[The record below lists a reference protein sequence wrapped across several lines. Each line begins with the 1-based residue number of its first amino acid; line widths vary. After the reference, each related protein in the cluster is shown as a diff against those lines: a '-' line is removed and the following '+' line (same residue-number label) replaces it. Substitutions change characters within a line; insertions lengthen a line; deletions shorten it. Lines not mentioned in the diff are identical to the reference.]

1 MAEKNGKKTKT
12 RGQSIFAALYSF
24 ILFGSIFISA
34 YNAGRYATM
43 LKKSGQVQGWL
54 FIMTDLFIVLFLLGL
69 FLILFLQIMIHESGH
84 LIFGLLTGYEFSSFR
99 IGSLMWIKENGRIK
113 LRKIS
118 IAGTGG
124 QCLMVPPNMTDGKI
138 PFVLYN
144 LGGSLMNIISGIIFF
159 ALYMISRNILYLP
172 VFMLTAGIIGIAFGL
187 LNGIPMH
194 LGTIDN
200 DGYNTISIS
209 KSNEA
214 LRAFWLQLKVNGQ
227 IAQGIRLKDMPEEWF
242 EVPDDE
248 KMKNSIIAVTGVLA
262 ANRLMDLQ
270 RFEEAEQLTDK
281 LIGMDSAIV
290 DLHRRLL
297 INDLI
302 YCRLIKGYN
311 EGQIS
316 GLLDKQQK
324 KFMMSMKNFPSVIRT
339 EYAIALLEQKDPQ
352 KAQSIREKFDKNARS
367 YPYPCEVDSERELID
382 IAVKA
387 ASSQ

>member
-242 EVPDDE
+242 EVPDDK

-262 ANRLMDLQ
+262 ANWLMDLQ
-270 RFEEAEQLTDK
+270 RFEEAEQLIDK

>member
-242 EVPDDE
+242 EVPDDK

-352 KAQSIREKFDKNARS
+352 KAQSIREKFDKNARF

>member
-352 KAQSIREKFDKNARS
+352 KAQSIREKFDKNARF